1 MVTGVLMIILSTMYT
16 KKFGNTLNKDFSPRN
31 LFSTDVH
38 DSSNE
43 KKQNTK
49 NTIMTD
55 ISKIDISGI
64 K

>member
-1 MVTGVLMIILSTMYT
+1 MYT